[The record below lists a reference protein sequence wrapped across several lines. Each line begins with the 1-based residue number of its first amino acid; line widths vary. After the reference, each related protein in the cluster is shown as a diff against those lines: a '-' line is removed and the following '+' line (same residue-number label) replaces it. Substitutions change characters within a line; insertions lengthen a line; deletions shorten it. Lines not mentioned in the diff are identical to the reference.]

1 MTQEVKLHENNKRF
15 EWCTPAGP
23 FEFLNPEQIKSF
35 DKNGYTVVEDAFT
48 PEEIEIVLEK
58 KRSSLV

>member
-15 EWCTPAGP
+15 EWSMPAGP

-35 DKNGYTVVEDAFT
+35 DKIPRNSKCPCGSG
-48 PEEIEIVLEK
+48 K
-58 KRSSLV
+58 KFKHCCGKL

>member
-15 EWCTPAGP
+15 EWSMPAGP

-35 DKNGYTVVEDAFT
+35 DKNGYTVVE
-48 PEEIEIVLEK
+48 EESEK
-58 KRSSLV
+58 DPNNQTDDN